1 MLYFD
6 YLGLYWGSIDDYNT
20 IDFYNGPIKVA
31 TLGGKDVY
39 TPADGNQTSALTNRY
54 VHITGVVFDEFR
66 LTTTRYAFEIDNL
79 ALRPVPE
86 PATMLLFGTG
96 LAGLA
101 ALARRRKTQG

>member
-1 MLYFD
+1 LEKFANPDAAFYAIA
-6 YLGLYWGSIDDYNT
+6 GLQGITGIAD
-20 IDFYNGPIKVA
+20 
-31 TLGGKDVY
+31 